1 MSVGRI
7 CSRVVATAT
16 PTETVRTAAR
26 RMADNDVGTLVII
39 DPEGARPA
47 MGIVT
52 DRDVAI
58 RGVASGLDLDRT
70 PVSQI
75 MTTPVH
81 SVNESTPIEQA
92 LARMANSATRRL
104 LVTGDRDRPIGILS
118 LDDVLHLLSA
128 EAGSIGRL
136 LGAQQAHVL
145 GELSP
150 LV

>member
-1 MSVGRI
+1 MSVGSI

-16 PTETVRTAAR
+16 PGETVRTAAR
-26 RMADNDVGTLVII
+26 RMADNDVGTLVIL
-39 DPEGARPA
+39 DADGTRPA
-47 MGIVT
+47 IGIIT

-104 LVTGDRDRPIGILS
+104 LVTGDLDRPVGILS

-136 LGAQQAHVL
+136 LGTQQAHVR
-145 GELSP
+145 GEPSSLA
-150 LV
+150 

>member
-118 LDDVLHLLSA
+118 L
-128 EAGSIGRL
+128 G
-136 LGAQQAHVL
+136 
-145 GELSP
+145 
-150 LV
+150 